1 MADFKTI
8 EEANKEYEKLEEDF
22 NKTKKLTDEKEIEIT
37 ALKEESAKFKKEL
50 DEAKK
55 ELTDVKKMNYTLVN
69 RLDLAGGNKET
80 DEELIGKMMG
90 WTSEK

>member
-22 NKTKKLTDEKEIEIT
+22 NKTKKLKDEKEIEIS
-37 ALKEESAKFKKEL
+37 ALKEETTKYKKEL
-50 DEAKK
+50 DNIEK
-55 ELTDVKKMNYTLVN
+55 ELTEVKKMNYTLVN
-69 RLDLAGGNKET
+69 RMNLSGSNKET

>member
-1 MADFKTI
+1 MADFKSI
-8 EEANKEYEKLEEDF
+8 EEANKKYEELETDF
-22 NKTKKLTDEKEIEIT
+22 NKTKKMSDDKEIEIS

-50 DEAKK
+50 EEAKK
-55 ELTDVKKMNYTLVN
+55 ELVSVKKMNYTLVN